1 MSVYKI
7 KVFKELKKYNLCYL
21 LTVVLMKI
29 GMVFLLL
36 QITKEYILNIGGP
49 LHTTL
54 TFIHISY
61 TPLLNFTEKG

>member
-21 LTVVLMKI
+21 LTVVL
-29 GMVFLLL
+29 MVFLLL

>member
-21 LTVVLMKI
+21 LTVVL
-29 GMVFLLL
+29 MVFLLL

-61 TPLLNFTEKG
+61 TYLF